1 MTYNYKTIVCH
12 FDSTPRAV
20 KRLQV
25 SARIAERF
33 DAHVI
38 ALYSV
43 MSPLFSEPFVADG
56 GAFVAQEL
64 LRYQER
70 KDAEAK
76 AAFDAISS
84 GLARAAEWRSEGG
97 DAATV
102 TYEHGRCADLVVLGQ
117 YAEDQANDV
126 TPDFIGRV
134 MIASG
139 RPVLV
144 VPYAGE
150 FPVIGRR
157 IMVAWNASREAAR
170 AVTGALP
177 FLRLAEEV
185 HVISFNPAPADDGR
199 GPVPGTDIA
208 PFLTRHGVKPTVS
221 TSTSRESEIGEQMLS
236 RSSDFAADLIVMGG
250 YGHSRA
256 YEFVMGGATRTV
268 LQSMT
273 TPVLF
278 AH

>member
-1 MTYNYKTIVCH
+1 MSYKTIVCH

-20 KRLQV
+20 KRLQFA
-25 SARIAERF
+25 ARVADRF
-33 DAHVI
+33 DAHLL

-76 AAFDAISS
+76 AAFDAIAS

-97 DAATV
+97 DAASVV
-102 TYEHGRCADLVVLGQ
+102 TEHGRCADLVVVGQ

-150 FPVIGRR
+150 FQVVGRR
-157 IMVAWNASREAAR
+157 VMVAWNASREAAR

-177 FLRLAEEV
+177 LLKQADEV
-185 HVISFNPAPADDGR
+185 HVVSFNPNPGEEGSDAAPGA
-199 GPVPGTDIA
+199 DIA
-208 PFLTRHGVKPTVS
+208 VFLARHGVTAVVS
-221 TSTSRESEIGEQMLS
+221 TSSSRESEIGEQMLS
-236 RSSDFAADLIVMGG
+236 RASDFAADLIVMGG

-256 YEFVMGGATRTV
+256 YEFVMGGATRTM